1 MTKLI
6 LLPDDKEIPIKG
18 GETILTAVLRSGIP
32 HLHACGGVA
41 RCSTCRI
48 EIKKGLEN
56 CNPLN
61 EAEKTL
67 SSKLKFP
74 DNIRLACQ
82 TKITG
87 DVIARRLLFDK
98 RDLKLANQL
107 KEEKSG
113 PVGINRLLAIM
124 FVDIEGFT
132 PLSEN
137 LPSYDVMYILN
148 RYFDMAGDEVKKNG
162 GEINNY
168 IGDAVL
174 ALFGLDDREDEV
186 FRAVKSGLAI
196 LDAVENFRETVAK
209 NYNESFHVRVGI
221 HFGEAIVGMLGSE
234 DDKRL
239 SVIGESV
246 NMASRVEAANKDAE
260 TRILISEEAYKQV
273 ENRVEVEDFVRVKL
287 KGMSSRSTLYE
298 IKNVIGDSV
307 SKSLN
312 KTRDDNGK
320 KWHRLISLRQLSNG
334 SKQVF
339 DIEDTSILLINYND
353 NVHAIE
359 NNCPHMNMPLEMGQ
373 LSEGAN
379 ILCPYH
385 DSEFCVKSGK
395 VIKWVQ
401 QNDIPTL
408 EENMRSLKI
417 FNTDISDDVIWVSL
431 DS

>member
-6 LLPDDKEIPIKG
+6 LLPDDKEIQIKD
-18 GETILTAVLRSGIP
+18 GETILTAVLRSGIA
-32 HLHACGGVA
+32 HLHACGGLA

-48 EIKKGLEN
+48 EIKEGLEN
-56 CNPLN
+56 CSSIN
-61 EAEKTL
+61 EAEETL
-67 SSKLKFP
+67 SNKLKFP
-74 DNIRLACQ
+74 ESIRLACQ
-82 TKITG
+82 TKIMG
-87 DVIARRLLFDK
+87 NVIARRLLFDK

-107 KEEKSG
+107 TEEKSG
-113 PVGINRLLAIM
+113 PVGINRLLAIL

-148 RYFDMAGDEVKKNG
+148 RYFDMVGDEVKKNG

-168 IGDAVL
+168 VGDAVL

-186 FRAVKSGLAI
+186 FRAVNAGLGI
-196 LDAVENFRETVAK
+196 LRSVENFRKTVAK

-234 DDKRL
+234 DNKRL

-273 ENRVEVEDFVRVKL
+273 EDRVEVEDFVRVKL

-298 IKNVIGDSV
+298 INNVIGNSV

-312 KTRDDNGK
+312 KTRNENGK

-339 DIEDTSILLINYND
+339 EIEDTSILLINYD
-353 NVHAIE
+353 HKVYAIE

-385 DSEFCVKSGK
+385 DSEFCIKSGK
-395 VIKWVQ
+395 AIKWVQ
-401 QNDIPTL
+401 QNDVPTL
-408 EENMRSLKI
+408 DENKRPIKI
-417 FNTDISDDVIWVSL
+417 YNTDISNNMIWVSL